1 MKLDKCP
8 KCGSEDL
15 SDGVNDYLYDPF
27 RGVEVPIQFCN
38 KCHNEWFVNQ
48 DKIEGE
54 KK

>member
-27 RGVEVPIQFCN
+27 RGGN
-38 KCHNEWFVNQ
+38 LK
-48 DKIEGE
+48 
-54 KK
+54 